1 MRAELPWNVA
11 GIPPEAREAARAAA
25 RREGLS
31 VGEWLTRRILRSFSD
46 MGQEPQP
53 MAFERTA
60 TFERND
66 RPGLDPWGLPLSAAS
81 RRETEDML
89 ARVSR
94 SEAESTDSYR
104 RIEDQLR
111 NVGRRLDTTERSQ
124 SDNTKAMS
132 KAASEINIA
141 TREQAQAFD
150 QLGGHVLSLSERLER
165 LERNA
170 HQDGLKDAVKGL
182 HQGLSRLADQIG
194 HTASQS
200 ATQVSALTSNLE
212 QLAIRLGQA
221 RADAENATRAL
232 EARIASVESTLQ
244 FTATSLEHV
253 QERVE
258 AQTNN
263 RAHDLTDLQKR
274 EANNLGSLERIEERI
289 ARLEVKGTDPAMER
303 RLDNIERALTG
314 IVARLEQSDP
324 SAALADTLRQV
335 SHRLDSVEQ
344 NHNEMLAELRA
355 SLTRQ
360 PEAAPAAIFPDPE
373 PISEAPPFQASAF
386 DEIPAFKASAFETP
400 VFETRASETSAFQT
414 PAFRVSDLEIQ
425 DFETSELETSEF
437 ETPVFETP
445 AFEMP
450 AFKTSAFEV
459 SAFET
464 HAFDAPVFETHA
476 FKNPAFENPVSEIP
490 AFEESVFELS
500 DFETP
505 ALETTADD
513 VPVFGH
519 RTELQSQPTEDHA
532 LGFTPETFSPE
543 GFANNFEMP
552 QDLAEALA
560 EPVPADDNFLSA
572 ARRSAK
578 AAADAETDRT
588 TGGFSWSRPAAET
601 ADKTSPRYVGVL
613 LVVFIALLVA
623 AAVLLF
629 NQRARNASIATQPV
643 PKAVI
648 SRTVTPRTVV
658 TMTPP
663 LTPSPK
669 TQVTNSATHLTSAA
683 PTAKPATPEAKAA
696 APVPVAPAP
705 TTLAL
710 IPPKA
715 AQTPPTAS
723 QTPKSTQP
731 STNKIAA
738 AANAGNPVAEAI
750 IGLKYLDG
758 QGIAAD
764 PVQAAKW
771 LQKSAEAGQAVAQYR
786 LGTMYERGQ
795 GVAANPTLAAKWY
808 QASANL
814 GNRKAMHNL
823 AVAFAEGSTGKK
835 DMSESA
841 RWFSKAAA
849 LGLSDS
855 QFNLAVLY
863 ERGDGVPQSLI
874 DAFKWYSIAAA
885 AGDAESK
892 TRLAVLQ
899 TQLSEP
905 DRAAA
910 VRSAQ
915 AFKIAPLNRAANVPP
930 EPADISS
937 N

>member
-53 MAFERTA
+53 MAFERTVP
-60 TFERND
+60 FERNTHD
-66 RPGLDPWGLPLSAAS
+66 RPGLDSWGLPLSAAS

-94 SEAESTDSYR
+94 SEAESSDSYR
-104 RIEDQLR
+104 RIEEQLR
-111 NVGRRLDTTERSQ
+111 NVGRRLDSTERNQ
-124 SDNTKAMS
+124 SESNRAMS

-150 QLGGHVLSLSERLER
+150 QLGGHVMSLSERLER
-165 LERNA
+165 LERAA

-194 HTASQS
+194 HTANQS
-200 ATQVSALTSNLE
+200 ATQISTLTSNLE

-232 EARIASVESTLQ
+232 EARIAAAESSLQ
-244 FTATSLEHV
+244 FGQSSLEQV
-253 QERVE
+253 QERIE
-258 AQTNN
+258 AQANH

-274 EANNLGSLERIEERI
+274 EAHHLGSLERIEERI
-289 ARLEVKGTDPAMER
+289 ARLEVRGPDPAMEK

-335 SHRLDSVEQ
+335 SQRLDAVEQ

-355 SLTRQ
+355 GLARA
-360 PEAAPAAIFPDPE
+360 PEVHPE
-373 PISEAPPFQASAF
+373 PISETPPFQASAF
-386 DEIPAFKASAFETP
+386 E
-400 VFETRASETSAFQT
+400 
-414 PAFRVSDLEIQ
+414 
-425 DFETSELETSEF
+425 
-437 ETPVFETP
+437 ETP
-445 AFEMP
+445 AFKDSAFDETP
-450 AFKTSAFEV
+450 AFKTSAFDTPAFEPPAFEAPPFEAAPV
-459 SAFET
+459 SET
-464 HAFDAPVFETHA
+464 HAFSETNVFEAPHLEE
-476 FKNPAFENPVSEIP
+476 KPFEEP

-500 DFETP
+500 DYETP
-505 ALETTADD
+505 ALETVEIDHVSD
-513 VPVFGH
+513 MSVPDS
-519 RTELQSQPTEDHA
+519 EMPADHA
-532 LGFTPETFSPE
+532 PGFADEAVPQE
-543 GFANNFEMP
+543 GFAQDAAHFDMP
-552 QDLAEALA
+552 QDLVEALA
-560 EPVPADDNFLSA
+560 QPVPADDNFLSA

-578 AAADAETDRT
+578 AAADAETQHSA
-588 TGGFSWSRPAAET
+588 GGFSWSRPTAET
-601 ADKTSPRYVGVL
+601 ADKAGHRYVGI
-613 LVVFIALLVA
+613 LVVIFIVLLVA
-623 AAVLLF
+623 AAVLLL
-629 NQRARNASIATQPV
+629 NQRLRSASTANQPQPNV
-643 PKAVI
+643 T

-658 TMTPP
+658 TMTPGLSP
-663 LTPSPK
+663 PPPKAPPATTATQLPS
-669 TQVTNSATHLTSAA
+669 SGAAT
-683 PTAKPATPEAKAA
+683 PATPETKPAAAKAA
-696 APVPVAPAP
+696 EAPSKAVQAS
-705 TTLAL
+705 L
-710 IPPKA
+710 PPQA
-715 AQTPPTAS
+715 A
-723 QTPKSTQP
+723 PKSAPP
-731 STNKIAA
+731 STDKIAA

-758 QGIAAD
+758 QGITAD

-771 LQKSAEAGQAVAQYR
+771 LEKSAEAGQAVAQYR

-795 GVAANPTLAAKWY
+795 GVTANPALAAKWY
-808 QASANL
+808 QAAANL
-814 GNRKAMHNL
+814 GNRKSMHNL
-823 AVAFAEGSTGKK
+823 AVSFAEGSTGKK
-835 DMSESA
+835 DMAESA

-874 DAFKWYSIAAA
+874 EAFKWYSIAAA
-885 AGDAESK
+885 SGDAESK
-892 TRLAVLQ
+892 TRLSVLQ
-899 TQLSEP
+899 TQLSDP

-910 VRSAQ
+910 TRAAQ
-915 AFKIAPLNRAANVPP
+915 AFKATPLNRAANVPP
-930 EPADISS
+930 EPQDLSA

>member
-60 TFERND
+60 SFERNTHD
-66 RPGLDPWGLPLSAAS
+66 RPGLDSWGLPLSAAS

-94 SEAESTDSYR
+94 SETESTDSYR
-104 RIEDQLR
+104 RIEEQLR

-124 SDNTKAMS
+124 SDSNRAMS

-150 QLGGHVLSLSERLER
+150 QLGGHVMSLSERLER
-165 LERNA
+165 LERAA

-194 HTASQS
+194 HTANQS
-200 ATQVSALTSNLE
+200 ATQVSTLTSNLE

-232 EARIASVESTLQ
+232 EARIASVESSLQ
-244 FTATSLEHV
+244 ITASSFE
-253 QERVE
+253 QMQDRVE
-258 AQTNN
+258 AQANN

-274 EANNLGSLERIEERI
+274 EAHHLGSLERIEERI
-289 ARLEVKGTDPAMER
+289 ARLEVRGPDPAMEK

-335 SHRLDSVEQ
+335 SQRLDAVEQ

-355 SLTRQ
+355 GL
-360 PEAAPAAIFPDPE
+360 APAPDPQ

-386 DEIPAFKASAFETP
+386 DETPAFKASGFETSAFETPAFETP
-400 VFETRASETSAFQT
+400 VFKTSAFEEQPFETSAFQA
-414 PAFRVSDLEIQ
+414 PDS
-425 DFETSELETSEF
+425 ETYGSETHGEETSEF
-437 ETPVFETP
+437 EAPAFEEPVFELS
-445 AFEMP
+445 E
-450 AFKTSAFEV
+450 
-459 SAFET
+459 
-464 HAFDAPVFETHA
+464 
-476 FKNPAFENPVSEIP
+476 FENPVL
-490 AFEESVFELS
+490 ESAELDHPHFS
-500 DFETP
+500 DLSAPEMP
-505 ALETTADD
+505 
-513 VPVFGH
+513 
-519 RTELQSQPTEDHA
+519 EDHA
-532 LGFTPETFSPE
+532 P
-543 GFANNFEMP
+543 GFASEAVQHDNFAQDAFATHFEMP
-552 QDLAEALA
+552 QDLVEALA
-560 EPVPADDNFLSA
+560 KPLPEDDHFLNA

-578 AAADAETDRT
+578 AAADAETQHI
-588 TGGFSWSRPAAET
+588 TGGFSWSRPSAE
-601 ADKTSPRYVGVL
+601 AVDKKGSRYVGILV
-613 LVVFIALLVA
+613 VVFIALLVA

-629 NQRARNASIATQPV
+629 NQRMRNAGIANQPA
-643 PKAVI
+643 PKAVT

-663 LTPSPK
+663 LSPPPPKAPANTASQLTPSG
-669 TQVTNSATHLTSAA
+669 TSQ
-683 PTAKPATPEAKAA
+683 AKPAPAPAIVPPQAAQTSVPPKTAQASVPPKAA
-696 APVPVAPAP
+696 AP
-705 TTLAL
+705 
-710 IPPKA
+710 
-715 AQTPPTAS
+715 
-723 QTPKSTQP
+723 STD
-731 STNKIAA
+731 KIAA

-771 LQKSAEAGQAVAQYR
+771 LEKAAEAGQAVAQYR

-795 GVAANPTLAAKWY
+795 GVAANPALAAKWY
-808 QASANL
+808 QAAANL

-823 AVAFAEGSTGKK
+823 AVSFAEGSTGKK
-835 DMSESA
+835 DMAESA

-874 DAFKWYSIAAA
+874 EAFKWYSIAAA
-885 AGDAESK
+885 TGDAESK

-899 TQLSEP
+899 TQLSDP

-910 VRSAQ
+910 IRAAQ
-915 AFKIAPLNRAANVPP
+915 AFKVTPLNRAANVPP
-930 EPADISS
+930 EPTDLSA

>member
-1 MRAELPWNVA
+1 
-11 GIPPEAREAARAAA
+11 
-25 RREGLS
+25 
-31 VGEWLTRRILRSFSD
+31 
-46 MGQEPQP
+46 

-60 TFERND
+60 PFDRNTHDRERS
-66 RPGLDPWGLPLSAAS
+66 GLDQWGLPLSAAS

-94 SEAESTDSYR
+94 SEAESSDSYR

-111 NVGRRLDTTERSQ
+111 NVGRRLDSTERNQ
-124 SDNTKAMS
+124 SESTRAMS

-141 TREQAQAFD
+141 SREQAQAFD
-150 QLGGHVLSLSERLER
+150 QLGGHVMSLSERLER
-165 LERNA
+165 LERAA

-194 HTASQS
+194 HTANQS
-200 ATQVSALTSNLE
+200 ATQVSTLTSNLE

-244 FTATSLEHV
+244 FATTSLEQT

-258 AQTNN
+258 AQANH

-274 EANNLGSLERIEERI
+274 EAHHLGSLERIEERI
-289 ARLEVKGTDPAMER
+289 ARLEVRGPDPAMEK

-335 SHRLDSVEQ
+335 SQRLDAVEQ
-344 NHNEMLAELRA
+344 NHNEMLAELGAGLARA
-355 SLTRQ
+355 
-360 PEAAPAAIFPDPE
+360 PEAPPHPE

-386 DEIPAFKASAFETP
+386 E
-400 VFETRASETSAFQT
+400 
-414 PAFRVSDLEIQ
+414 
-425 DFETSELETSEF
+425 
-437 ETPVFETP
+437 ETP
-445 AFEMP
+445 AFKDSAFDAPPAFQASAFDEAP
-450 AFKTSAFEV
+450 AFKTSAFDDLP
-459 SAFET
+459 AFNT
-464 HAFDAPVFETHA
+464 TAFDAPVFEAPAVEAQAFEATPHSETHA
-476 FKNPAFENPVSEIP
+476 FEAPHLEETAFEETAFEEP
-490 AFEESVFELS
+490 AFEEPVFELS

-505 ALETTADD
+505 ALET
-513 VPVFGH
+513 G
-519 RTELQSQPTEDHA
+519 ELDHVSDMPAPDSETPADHA
-532 LGFTPETFSPE
+532 P
-543 GFANNFEMP
+543 GFADEAVPQDGFAQDAVHFDMP
-552 QDLAEALA
+552 QDLVEALA
-560 EPVPADDNFLSA
+560 EPAAADDHFLSA

-578 AAADAETDRT
+578 AAADAETQHSE
-588 TGGFSWSRPAAET
+588 GGFSWSRPTAQT
-601 ADKTSPRYVGVL
+601 ADKAGPRYVGILV
-613 LVVFIALLVA
+613 VVFITLLVA
-623 AAVLLF
+623 AAVLLL
-629 NQRARNASIATQPV
+629 NQRMRSANTANRPAPNVT
-643 PKAVI
+643 

-658 TMTPP
+658 TMTPG
-663 LTPSPK
+663 LSP
-669 TQVTNSATHLTSAA
+669 
-683 PTAKPATPEAKAA
+683 P
-696 APVPVAPAP
+696 
-705 TTLAL
+705 
-710 IPPKA
+710 PPKA
-715 AQTPPTAS
+715 PAASTATQLPSSGAATPAMPETNPAAPKAAEAPSKAVQAPLPPQAAPKATPP
-723 QTPKSTQP
+723 STD
-731 STNKIAA
+731 KIAA

-771 LQKSAEAGQAVAQYR
+771 LEKSAEAGQAVAQYR

-795 GVAANPTLAAKWY
+795 GVAANPALAAKWY
-808 QASANL
+808 QAAANL

-823 AVAFAEGSTGKK
+823 AVSFAEGSTGKK

-874 DAFKWYSIAAA
+874 EAFKWYSIAAA
-885 AGDAESK
+885 SGDVESK
-892 TRLAVLQ
+892 TRLSVLQ
-899 TQLSEP
+899 TQLSDP

-910 VRSAQ
+910 TRAAQ
-915 AFKIAPLNRAANVPP
+915 AFKATPLNRAANVPP
-930 EPADISS
+930 EPQDLSV

>member
-1 MRAELPWNVA
+1 
-11 GIPPEAREAARAAA
+11 
-25 RREGLS
+25 
-31 VGEWLTRRILRSFSD
+31 
-46 MGQEPQP
+46 

-60 TFERND
+60 TFERNAPDRD

-94 SEAESTDSYR
+94 SEAESSDSYR
-104 RIEDQLR
+104 RIEEQLR
-111 NVGRRLDTTERSQ
+111 NVGRRLDSTERNQ
-124 SDNTKAMS
+124 SDSNRAMS

-150 QLGGHVLSLSERLER
+150 QLGGHVMSLSERLER
-165 LERNA
+165 LERAA

-194 HTASQS
+194 HTANQS
-200 ATQVSALTSNLE
+200 ATQVSTLTSNLE

-232 EARIASVESTLQ
+232 EARIASVESSLQ
-244 FTATSLEHV
+244 FTASSFEQM

-258 AQTNN
+258 AQANH

-274 EANNLGSLERIEERI
+274 EANHLGSLERIEDRI
-289 ARLEVKGTDPAMER
+289 ARLELRGPDPAMEK

-335 SHRLDSVEQ
+335 SERLDAVEQ

-355 SLTRQ
+355 GIARA
-360 PEAAPAAIFPDPE
+360 PEPQ

-386 DEIPAFKASAFETP
+386 DETPPFKASAFETSAFETPAFESPAFETPAFETP
-400 VFETRASETSAFQT
+400 VFETGVFEAPAPEPSAFGTPAFKTPVFEEQSFETSAFQV
-414 PAFRVSDLEIQ
+414 PDS
-425 DFETSELETSEF
+425 ETYGSETHEEERSEF
-437 ETPVFETP
+437 K
-445 AFEMP
+445 A
-450 AFKTSAFEV
+450 
-459 SAFET
+459 
-464 HAFDAPVFETHA
+464 
-476 FKNPAFENPVSEIP
+476 P
-490 AFEESVFELS
+490 AFEEPVFELS
-500 DFETP
+500 EFENPILESAELDHPHFSDLSAPVSETP
-505 ALETTADD
+505 
-513 VPVFGH
+513 
-519 RTELQSQPTEDHA
+519 EDQA
-532 LGFTPETFSPE
+532 P
-543 GFANNFEMP
+543 GFASEAVPHDSFAQDAFATHFEMP
-552 QDLAEALA
+552 QDLVEAL
-560 EPVPADDNFLSA
+560 EKPLPEDGHFLSA

-578 AAADAETDRT
+578 AAAEAETQHSE
-588 TGGFSWSRPAAET
+588 GGFSWSRPAAET
-601 ADKTSPRYVGVL
+601 PDKKGSRYVGILV
-613 LVVFIALLVA
+613 VVFIALLVA

-629 NQRARNASIATQPV
+629 NQRTRNAGITNQAAPNTV
-643 PKAVI
+643 T

-663 LTPSPK
+663 LSPPPPKAPPANTASQLPSSDGAS
-669 TQVTNSATHLTSAA
+669 Q
-683 PTAKPATPEAKAA
+683 AKPAPAPAVVPPKAVQ
-696 APVPVAPAP
+696 APV
-705 TTLAL
+705 
-710 IPPKA
+710 PPKA
-715 AQTPPTAS
+715 AQASVPPQAAA
-723 QTPKSTQP
+723 QTPKTTAP
-731 STNKIAA
+731 STDKIAA

-771 LQKSAEAGQAVAQYR
+771 LEKAAEAGQAVAQYR

-795 GVAANPTLAAKWY
+795 GVAANPALAAKWY

-823 AVAFAEGSTGKK
+823 AVSFAEGSTGKK
-835 DMSESA
+835 DMAESA

-874 DAFKWYSIAAA
+874 EAFKWYSIAAA
-885 AGDAESK
+885 TGDAESK

-899 TQLSEP
+899 TQLSDP

-910 VRSAQ
+910 IRAAQ
-915 AFKIAPLNRAANVPP
+915 AFKVTPLNRAANVPP
-930 EPADISS
+930 EPQDLSA

>member
-60 TFERND
+60 TFERPTHD
-66 RPGLDPWGLPLSAAS
+66 RPGLDSWGLPLSAAS

-124 SDNTKAMS
+124 SDNNRAMS

-194 HTASQS
+194 QTASQS
-200 ATQVSALTSNLE
+200 ATQVSTLTSNLE

-221 RADAENATRAL
+221 RADTENATRAL
-232 EARIASVESTLQ
+232 EARIASVESSLQ
-244 FTATSLEHV
+244 FSASSLEQV

-274 EANNLGSLERIEERI
+274 EANHLGSLERIEERI
-289 ARLEVKGTDPAMER
+289 ARLEIRGPDPAMER

-335 SHRLDSVEQ
+335 SQRLDAVEQ

-355 SLTRQ
+355 
-360 PEAAPAAIFPDPE
+360 APARAPEVEPE
-373 PISEAPPFQASAF
+373 PITEAPAFKESAF
-386 DEIPAFKASAFETP
+386 DETPAFKASAFETSA
-400 VFETRASETSAFQT
+400 FETPAFTTSGFATSAFAA
-414 PAFRVSDLEIQ
+414 PA
-425 DFETSELETSEF
+425 
-437 ETPVFETP
+437 FETP
-445 AFEMP
+445 AFETP
-450 AFKTSAFEV
+450 AFEGHQFPAFAEHDDEISDLAAPVSETSAFETP
-459 SAFET
+459 SFET
-464 HAFDAPVFETHA
+464 PAFDEP
-476 FKNPAFENPVSEIP
+476 
-490 AFEESVFELS
+490 VFELS

-505 ALETTADD
+505 AIETTDFDTSHFSETSA
-513 VPVFGH
+513 P
-519 RTELQSQPTEDHA
+519 QSEPAEEQT
-532 LGFTPETFSPE
+532 S
-543 GFANNFEMP
+543 GFALEPGDTAMPGSFAADAFATNFEMP
-552 QDLAEALA
+552 QDLVEALA

-578 AAADAETDRT
+578 AAADAETQRSD
-588 TGGFSWSRPAAET
+588 GGFSWNRPAAET
-601 ADKTSPRYVGVL
+601 TDKTSPRYVGVL
-613 LVVFIALLVA
+613 VVIFIALLAA

-629 NQRARNASIATQPV
+629 NQRARNAGAARQPV
-643 PKAVI
+643 SKAVT

-663 LTPSPK
+663 LSPAPP
-669 TQVTNSATHLTSAA
+669 TAPQTSSATGLTSKPSDAKSTAPAA
-683 PTAKPATPEAKAA
+683 PLPAAPKAVQAPAAPQAA
-696 APVPVAPAP
+696 APQA
-705 TTLAL
+705 
-710 IPPKA
+710 
-715 AQTPPTAS
+715 AS

-731 STNKIAA
+731 STDKVAA

-764 PVQAAKW
+764 PAQAVKW
-771 LQKSAEAGQAVAQYR
+771 LQKAAEAGQAVAQYR

-795 GVAANPTLAAKWY
+795 GVTANPALAAKWY

-835 DMSESA
+835 DMAESA

-885 AGDAESK
+885 TGDAESK

-910 VRSAQ
+910 IRSAQ
-915 AFKIAPLNRAANVPP
+915 TFKVAPLNRAANVPP

>member
-46 MGQEPQP
+46 MGEEPQP
-53 MAFERTA
+53 MSFDRTA
-60 TFERND
+60 YP
-66 RPGLDPWGLPLSAAS
+66 RPALDPWGLPLSAAS
-81 RRETEDML
+81 RRDTEDML

-94 SEAESTDSYR
+94 SEAESSDSYR

-111 NVGRRLDTTERSQ
+111 NVGRRLDTAERSQ
-124 SDNTKAMS
+124 SESQRAMS

-165 LERNA
+165 LERSA

-232 EARIASVESTLQ
+232 EARVASVESSLQ
-244 FTATSLEHV
+244 FTAASLEHV
-253 QERVE
+253 QERIE
-258 AQTNN
+258 AQVTN
-263 RAHDLTDLQKR
+263 RAHDLADLQKR
-274 EANNLGSLERIEERI
+274 EANHQGYLERIEERI
-289 ARLEVKGTDPAMER
+289 ARLEVKGPDPAMER
-303 RLDNIERALTG
+303 RLDNIERALSG
-314 IVARLEQSDP
+314 IVVRLEQSDP

-335 SHRLDSVEQ
+335 NQRLDAVEK

-355 SLTRQ
+355 SLAR
-360 PEAAPAAIFPDPE
+360 APE
-373 PISEAPPFQASAF
+373 PASPEPGMEPVTQAPPFQSAAP
-386 DEIPAFKASAFETP
+386 DETPAFEASAFETP
-400 VFETRASETSAFQT
+400 
-414 PAFRVSDLEIQ
+414 D
-425 DFETSELETSEF
+425 
-437 ETPVFETP
+437 FETP
-445 AFEMP
+445 AFEAP
-450 AFKTSAFEV
+450 AFEAPPFEEP
-459 SAFET
+459 AIEAT
-464 HAFDAPVFETHA
+464 AFDAPYAEAPQIEAEHETDHEDAPDFTPGAFIPQEPVHEVFGQDA
-476 FKNPAFENPVSEIP
+476 FAGN
-490 AFEESVFELS
+490 FELRQ
-500 DFETP
+500 
-505 ALETTADD
+505 D
-513 VPVFGH
+513 VAGA
-519 RTELQSQPTEDHA
+519 QPI
-532 LGFTPETFSPE
+532 S
-543 GFANNFEMP
+543 
-552 QDLAEALA
+552 
-560 EPVPADDNFLSA
+560 ADDNFLSA

-578 AAADAETDRT
+578 AATEAESGR
-588 TGGFSWSRPAAET
+588 GAHGFSWSRPSAESSE
-601 ADKTSPRYVGVL
+601 KSSPRYVGVL
-613 LVVFIALLVA
+613 VMVFIALLAA

-629 NQRARNASIATQPV
+629 NQRARNMGVAPQAQP
-643 PKAVI
+643 KTI
-648 SRTVTPRTVV
+648 TRQTVTPRTVAPV
-658 TMTPP
+658 VPA
-663 LTPSPK
+663 PK
-669 TQVTNSATHLTSAA
+669 PAA
-683 PTAKPATPEAKAA
+683 PEAAATNARPALPTVVKPDVKAA
-696 APVPVAPAP
+696 APAAPIP

-710 IPPKA
+710 VPSNPPKA
-715 AQTPPTAS
+715 PAATAPAATPPA
-723 QTPKSTQP
+723 PAAAPAVKSAPP
-731 STNKIAA
+731 STDKIAA
-738 AANAGNPVAEAI
+738 AANTGNPVAETI

-764 PVQAAKW
+764 PVQALKW
-771 LQKSAEAGQAVAQYR
+771 LQKAADAGQAVAQYR

-795 GVAANPTLAAKWY
+795 GVTANPASAAKWY
-808 QASANL
+808 QAAANL

-823 AVAFAEGSTGKK
+823 AVAFAEGATGKK
-835 DMSESA
+835 DMAESA

-874 DAFKWYSIAAA
+874 DAYKWYSIAAA

-910 VRSAQ
+910 TRSAQ

-930 EPADISS
+930 EPADIAS

>member
-1 MRAELPWNVA
+1 
-11 GIPPEAREAARAAA
+11 
-25 RREGLS
+25 
-31 VGEWLTRRILRSFSD
+31 
-46 MGQEPQP
+46 

-60 TFERND
+60 TFERPD
-66 RPGLDPWGLPLSAAS
+66 RSGLDPWGLPLSAAS

-94 SEAESTDSYR
+94 SEAESSDSYR
-104 RIEDQLR
+104 RIEEQLR

-124 SDNTKAMS
+124 SENNRAMS

-200 ATQVSALTSNLE
+200 ATQVSTLTSNLE

-232 EARIASVESTLQ
+232 EARIAAVESSLQ
-244 FTATSLEHV
+244 FTASSLEQM

-258 AQTNN
+258 TQANH

-274 EANNLGSLERIEERI
+274 EANHLGSLERIEERI
-289 ARLEVKGTDPAMER
+289 ARLEVRGPDPAMER

-324 SAALADTLRQV
+324 AAALADTLRQV
-335 SHRLDSVEQ
+335 SQRLDAVEQ
-344 NHNEMLAELRA
+344 NHREMLAELRA
-355 SLTRQ
+355 GLARA
-360 PEAAPAAIFPDPE
+360 PEAAADPE
-373 PISEAPPFQASAF
+373 PISETPHFKGSAF
-386 DEIPAFKASAFETP
+386 DET
-400 VFETRASETSAFQT
+400 
-414 PAFRVSDLEIQ
+414 
-425 DFETSELETSEF
+425 
-437 ETPVFETP
+437 
-445 AFEMP
+445 P
-450 AFKTSAFEV
+450 AFKTSAFEP
-459 SAFET
+459 SGFEAPAFDAHQFPAFPEHDDEISELAAPAFET
-464 HAFDAPVFETHA
+464 PAFDEP
-476 FKNPAFENPVSEIP
+476 
-490 AFEESVFELS
+490 VFELS
-500 DFETP
+500 DFET
-505 ALETTADD
+505 ADPD
-513 VPVFGH
+513 PSHF
-519 RTELQSQPTEDHA
+519 
-532 LGFTPETFSPE
+532 PETPASYSEPAE
-543 GFANNFEMP
+543 EQASNFAHEDADKTVPGSFAADAFATNFEMP
-552 QDLAEALA
+552 QDLVEALA
-560 EPVPADDNFLSA
+560 QPIPADDNFLSA
-572 ARRSAK
+572 ARRSAR
-578 AAADAETDRT
+578 AAADAETHRPA
-588 TGGFSWSRPAAET
+588 GGFSWSRPAAET
-601 ADKTSPRYVGVL
+601 ADKTSPRYVGI
-613 LVVFIALLVA
+613 LVVIFITLLVA

-629 NQRARNASIATQPV
+629 TQRTRNTGAVRQPASVT
-643 PKAVI
+643 

-663 LTPSPK
+663 LSPAPPK
-669 TQVTNSATHLTSAA
+669 APQTNSAGGPASKPIAPPTKTVAPVSAA
-683 PTAKPATPEAKAA
+683 PKAA
-696 APVPVAPAP
+696 IASPPPAAP
-705 TTLAL
+705 
-710 IPPKA
+710 A
-715 AQTPPTAS
+715 AQTPKGAA
-723 QTPKSTQP
+723 P
-731 STNKIAA
+731 STDKVAA
-738 AANAGNPVAEAI
+738 AANAGNPIAEAI

-764 PVQAAKW
+764 PAQAVKW
-771 LQKSAEAGQAVAQYR
+771 LQKAAEAGQAVAQYR
-786 LGTMYERGQ
+786 LGTVYERGQ
-795 GVAANPTLAAKWY
+795 GVAANPALAAKWY

-823 AVAFAEGSTGKK
+823 AVAFAEGATGKK
-835 DMSESA
+835 DMAESA

-885 AGDAESK
+885 TGDAESK

-910 VRSAQ
+910 IRSAQ
-915 AFKIAPLNRAANVPP
+915 AFKVAPLNRAANVPP
-930 EPADISS
+930 EPADISA

>member
-60 TFERND
+60 SFERNTQD
-66 RPGLDPWGLPLSAAS
+66 RPGLDSWGLPLSAAS

-94 SEAESTDSYR
+94 SETESTDSYR
-104 RIEDQLR
+104 RIEEQLR

-124 SDNTKAMS
+124 SDSNRAMS

-150 QLGGHVLSLSERLER
+150 QLGGHVMSLSERLER
-165 LERNA
+165 LERAA

-194 HTASQS
+194 HTANQS
-200 ATQVSALTSNLE
+200 ATQVSTLTSNLE

-232 EARIASVESTLQ
+232 EARIASVESSLQ
-244 FTATSLEHV
+244 FTASSLEQM

-258 AQTNN
+258 AQANH

-274 EANNLGSLERIEERI
+274 EANHLGSLERIEERI
-289 ARLEVKGTDPAMER
+289 ARLEVRGPDPAMEK

-335 SHRLDSVEQ
+335 SERLDAVEQ

-355 SLTRQ
+355 GIAR
-360 PEAAPAAIFPDPE
+360 APE
-373 PISEAPPFQASAF
+373 PQPVSEAPPFQASAF
-386 DEIPAFKASAFETP
+386 DETPAFKASAFG
-400 VFETRASETSAFQT
+400 TSA
-414 PAFRVSDLEIQ
+414 
-425 DFETSELETSEF
+425 
-437 ETPVFETP
+437 FETP
-445 AFEMP
+445 AFET
-450 AFKTSAFEV
+450 A
-459 SAFET
+459 AFET
-464 HAFDAPVFETHA
+464 PASFET
-476 FKNPAFENPVSEIP
+476 PAFETP
-490 AFEESVFELS
+490 AFEAPPFETSPFQAHDSDAPEFEEPVLELS

-505 ALETTADD
+505 ALETADFD
-513 VPVFGH
+513 GPHLPDAPDF
-519 RTELQSQPTEDHA
+519 EMPEDHA
-532 LGFTPETFSPE
+532 P
-543 GFANNFEMP
+543 GFASEAVPQDSFAQDAFTTHFDMP
-552 QDLAEALA
+552 QDLVEALA
-560 EPVPADDNFLSA
+560 KPIPEDDHFLSA

-578 AAADAETDRT
+578 AAADAETQHT
-588 TGGFSWSRPAAET
+588 TGGFSWNRPAAEPS
-601 ADKTSPRYVGVL
+601 DKKSPRYVGVL
-613 LVVFIALLVA
+613 VVVFITLLVA

-629 NQRARNASIATQPV
+629 NQRARNAGAANQPASNTV
-643 PKAVI
+643 T

-663 LTPSPK
+663 LSPPPPKAPPANTASRLPASPAAATP
-669 TQVTNSATHLTSAA
+669 AA
-683 PTAKPATPEAKAA
+683 PQAKPAPATG
-696 APVPVAPAP
+696 APKVQASVPPQA
-705 TTLAL
+705 
-710 IPPKA
+710 
-715 AQTPPTAS
+715 TAS
-723 QTPKSTQP
+723 QTPKSAAP
-731 STNKIAA
+731 SNDKIAA

-771 LQKSAEAGQAVAQYR
+771 LEKAAEAGQAVAQYR

-795 GVAANPTLAAKWY
+795 GVAANPALAAKWY
-808 QASANL
+808 LASANL

-823 AVAFAEGSTGKK
+823 AVSFAEGSTGKK
-835 DMSESA
+835 DMAESA

-874 DAFKWYSIAAA
+874 EAFKWYSIAATT
-885 AGDAESK
+885 GDAESK

-899 TQLSEP
+899 TQLSDP

-910 VRSAQ
+910 IRAAQ
-915 AFKIAPLNRAANVPP
+915 AFKVTPLNRAANVPP
-930 EPADISS
+930 EPQDLSA

>member
-53 MAFERTA
+53 MAFERTVP
-60 TFERND
+60 FERSTHE

-94 SEAESTDSYR
+94 SEAESSDSYR
-104 RIEDQLR
+104 RIEEQLR
-111 NVGRRLDTTERSQ
+111 NVGRRLDSTERNQ
-124 SDNTKAMS
+124 SESTRAMS

-150 QLGGHVLSLSERLER
+150 QLGGHVMSLSERLER
-165 LERNA
+165 LERAA

-194 HTASQS
+194 HTANQS
-200 ATQVSALTSNLE
+200 ATQVSTLTSNLE

-232 EARIASVESTLQ
+232 EARIAAVESSLQ
-244 FTATSLEHV
+244 FTQSSLEQV

-258 AQTNN
+258 AQANH

-274 EANNLGSLERIEERI
+274 EANTLGSLERIEERI
-289 ARLEVKGTDPAMER
+289 ARLEVRGPDPAMEK

-335 SHRLDSVEQ
+335 SQRLDAVEQ

-355 SLTRQ
+355 GLARA
-360 PEAAPAAIFPDPE
+360 PEAAPLAE
-373 PISEAPPFQASAF
+373 PVSEAPLFQASAF
-386 DEIPAFKASAFETP
+386 DETPAFKASAFD
-400 VFETRASETSAFQT
+400 T
-414 PAFRVSDLEIQ
+414 PAF
-425 DFETSELETSEF
+425 
-437 ETPVFETP
+437 ETPEFETP
-445 AFEMP
+445 AFEAP
-450 AFKTSAFEV
+450 PFEAETNAFE
-459 SAFET
+459 A
-464 HAFDAPVFETHA
+464 
-476 FKNPAFENPVSEIP
+476 PAFEAP
-490 AFEESVFELS
+490 AFEEPVLELS

-505 ALETTADD
+505 ALETTDLDHVPDD
-513 VPVFGH
+513 MPAPDD
-519 RTELQSQPTEDHA
+519 EAPADHA
-532 LGFTPETFSPE
+532 H
-543 GFANNFEMP
+543 GFAAEAVPPDAFAQDGATTPFEMP
-552 QDLAEALA
+552 EDLVEALA
-560 EPVPADDNFLSA
+560 KPAPADDHFLSA

-578 AAADAETDRT
+578 AAADAETQHSV
-588 TGGFSWSRPAAET
+588 GGFSWSRPVAET
-601 ADKTSPRYVGVL
+601 ADKKGPRYVGILV
-613 LVVFIALLVA
+613 VVFITLLVA
-623 AAVLLF
+623 AAVLLL
-629 NQRARNASIATQPV
+629 NQRLRNAGIANQPASKTV
-643 PKAVI
+643 T

-658 TMTPP
+658 TMTPG
-663 LTPSPK
+663 LTPPPPK
-669 TQVTNSATHLTSAA
+669 APSANTASQLPSSGAA
-683 PTAKPATPEAKAA
+683 TPATPQAKPAP
-696 APVPVAPAP
+696 APVTA
-705 TTLAL
+705 
-710 IPPKA
+710 PPKA
-715 AQTPPTAS
+715 AQASVPPNTAQAS
-723 QTPKSTQP
+723 MPPQAAPKSAPP
-731 STNKIAA
+731 STDKIAA

-771 LQKSAEAGQAVAQYR
+771 LGKAADAGQAVAQYR

-795 GVAANPTLAAKWY
+795 GVAANPALAAKWY
-808 QASANL
+808 QAAANL

-823 AVAFAEGSTGKK
+823 AVSFAEGSTGKK
-835 DMSESA
+835 DMAESA

-863 ERGDGVPQSLI
+863 ERGDGVPQSLVE
-874 DAFKWYSIAAA
+874 AFKWYSIAAA

-899 TQLSEP
+899 TQLSDP

-910 VRSAQ
+910 VRAAQ
-915 AFKIAPLNRAANVPP
+915 AFKVTPLNRAANVPP
-930 EPADISS
+930 EPQDLSA

>member
-53 MAFERTA
+53 MAFERTVP
-60 TFERND
+60 FERNTHD
-66 RPGLDPWGLPLSAAS
+66 RPSLDSWGLPLSAAS

-94 SEAESTDSYR
+94 SEAESSDSYR
-104 RIEDQLR
+104 RIEEQLR
-111 NVGRRLDTTERSQ
+111 NVGRRLDSTERNQ
-124 SDNTKAMS
+124 SESTRAMS

-141 TREQAQAFD
+141 SREQSQAFD
-150 QLGGHVLSLSERLER
+150 QLGGHVMSLSERLER
-165 LERNA
+165 LERAA

-194 HTASQS
+194 HTANQS
-200 ATQVSALTSNLE
+200 ATQVSTLTSNLE

-232 EARIASVESTLQ
+232 EARIAAVESSLQ
-244 FTATSLEHV
+244 FSQSSLEQVH
-253 QERVE
+253 ERVE
-258 AQTNN
+258 AQANH

-274 EANNLGSLERIEERI
+274 EAQHLGSLERIEERI
-289 ARLEVKGTDPAMER
+289 ARLEVRGPDPAMEK

-335 SHRLDSVEQ
+335 SQRLDAVEQ

-355 SLTRQ
+355 GLVRA
-360 PEAAPAAIFPDPE
+360 PEAAPHPE

-386 DEIPAFKASAFETP
+386 EETPAFKASAF
-400 VFETRASETSAFQT
+400 
-414 PAFRVSDLEIQ
+414 D
-425 DFETSELETSEF
+425 
-437 ETPVFETP
+437 
-445 AFEMP
+445 
-450 AFKTSAFEV
+450 TSAFE
-459 SAFET
+459 
-464 HAFDAPVFETHA
+464 
-476 FKNPAFENPVSEIP
+476 NPAFEAPPFEAAHDDTVPDSEAHAFEAP
-490 AFEESVFELS
+490 HLEEAAFEEPVFELS

-505 ALETTADD
+505 ALETADLD
-513 VPVFGH
+513 DPHLAGMPAPDSEPLADHVP
-519 RTELQSQPTEDHA
+519 
-532 LGFTPETFSPE
+532 
-543 GFANNFEMP
+543 GFAAEAVPQDSFVQDGFADQFEMP
-552 QDLAEALA
+552 EDLVEALA
-560 EPVPADDNFLSA
+560 KPAPADDHFLSA

-578 AAADAETDRT
+578 AAADAETHHS
-588 TGGFSWSRPAAET
+588 TGGFSWSRPAAEA
-601 ADKTSPRYVGVL
+601 ADKTGPRYVGILV
-613 LVVFIALLVA
+613 VVFITLLVA
-623 AAVLLF
+623 AAVLLL
-629 NQRARNASIATQPV
+629 NQRMRNAANQPASKPV
-643 PKAVI
+643 T

-658 TMTPP
+658 TMTPGLSP
-663 LTPSPK
+663 PPPKAPSANTASQLPSAATPQAKPSP
-669 TQVTNSATHLTSAA
+669 TPVTA
-683 PTAKPATPEAKAA
+683 
-696 APVPVAPAP
+696 
-705 TTLAL
+705 
-710 IPPKA
+710 PPKA
-715 AQTPPTAS
+715 AETSSAPKAVQASVPPQAAAPQAPKGAPAS
-723 QTPKSTQP
+723 TD
-731 STNKIAA
+731 KIAA

-750 IGLKYLDG
+750 IGLKFLDG

-771 LQKSAEAGQAVAQYR
+771 LEKAADAGQAVAQYR

-795 GVAANPTLAAKWY
+795 GVAANPALAAKWY
-808 QASANL
+808 QAAANL

-823 AVAFAEGSTGKK
+823 AVSFAEGSTGKK
-835 DMSESA
+835 DMAESA
-841 RWFSKAAA
+841 RWFSKAAQ

-863 ERGDGVPQSLI
+863 ERGDGVPQSLVE
-874 DAFKWYSIAAA
+874 AFKWYSIAAA
-885 AGDAESK
+885 SGDAESK

-910 VRSAQ
+910 NRAAQ
-915 AFKIAPLNRAANVPP
+915 AFKVTPLNRAANVPP
-930 EPADISS
+930 EPQDLSA